1 MTDMQRGELKSM
13 ANLNGKTVLITA
25 AGQGIGRA
33 SALAFIA
40 AGAKV
45 HATDINETAL
55 SELPKLDNL
64 TTAKLDVLNEDAVKA
79 CVSDIGQVDVL
90 FNCAGVVHAG
100 SVLEMPDSDL
110 DFAFDLNVRAMI
122 RTIILRDL
130 GRSFRSGGIWLT
142 IAVLPFIGLVIAAV
156 LIVAFAVVIL
166 VRRRRLARDDR

>member
-1 MTDMQRGELKSM
+1 M

-79 CVSDIGQVDVL
+79 CVSNIGQVDVL
-90 FNCAGVVHAG
+90 FNCAGVVHAVHAVQRHVATTHRVTTTRMTTT
-100 SVLEMPDSDL
+100 SAVASAPT
-110 DFAFDLNVRAMI
+110 VTPRA
-122 RTIILRDL
+122 
-130 GRSFRSGGIWLT
+130 
-142 IAVLPFIGLVIAAV
+142 
-156 LIVAFAVVIL
+156 
-166 VRRRRLARDDR
+166 ARVWA